1 MVSIPLEERM
11 RTVRFK
17 VDDQPHIVV
26 NAAVCAKCSVRAC
39 VYVCPANLFVPLD
52 DGGILFNYEECFE
65 CGTCYIACNQEG
77 AIQWSYP
84 RGGYGVTFREA

>member
-1 MVSIPLEERM
+1 MVTTLEERM
-11 RTVRFK
+11 RTVRFR
-17 VDDQPHIVV
+17 VDDRPHILV
-26 NAAVCAKCSVRAC
+26 NAGICKDCSVRAC

-52 DGGILFNYEECFE
+52 DGGILFNYEACFE
-65 CGTCYIACNQEG
+65 CGTCYIACDKEG